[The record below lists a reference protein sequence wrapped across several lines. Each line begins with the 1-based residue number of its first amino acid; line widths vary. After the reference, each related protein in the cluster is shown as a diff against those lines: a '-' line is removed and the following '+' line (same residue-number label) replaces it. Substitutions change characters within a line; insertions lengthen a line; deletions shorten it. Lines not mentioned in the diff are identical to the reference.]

1 MKKSKIVGI
10 VLSTILSLGVISTAA
25 VVSARGEFIQQ
36 VEAVAPYTSGDG
48 ETYYN
53 GVSDSLTGNSLVQAL
68 NALNTQKLQHRVGY
82 GNMASSYRQTDYDPE
97 KGKGSEFLL
106 SFYSGKSAKYS
117 GNMNREH
124 TWPASRTVGGR
135 GSDPLE
141 DDIHMTRPTLTS
153 ENSSRGNSFFA
164 ESGAWDP
171 ASFNNPSYRGDS
183 ARIIFY
189 CAIADT
195 RLTIVD
201 KTTDG
206 ASNHTMGKLSDLL
219 KWNLEYPVLQ
229 REKNRNEGAEG
240 LQGNRN
246 PFIDHPEYACKI
258 WGNTNDATRK
268 ICGSQGGGGGDSS
281 SSDSSS
287 SSSSLTPTPQD
298 ENLVTTPSVGT
309 KYKLGFFNT
318 VISRQYYIDGNSSSL
333 VYGDTVETRDE
344 AADVELINTDGGY
357 NIRVTKANG
366 SEVYLG
372 AELSGTNGLIKFDSS
387 AKAVWSWNSQYNTFI
402 TTINGSD
409 YFAGAIQSNTVL
421 GLYKKSTYIS
431 GSTVSHA
438 HLYDDGSVTPGGG
451 DDSSSGESYGS
462 EGGDSSGQEQKK
474 GGGGCSASINSGN
487 SSLVFFTALGA
498 LFIAIRMRFKKK
510 ED

>member
-1 MKKSKIVGI
+1 MKKGKIFGI

-36 VEAVAPYTSGDG
+36 AEAVAPYTNGDG

-53 GVSDSLTGNSLVQAL
+53 GISDSLSGNSLVQAL
-68 NALNTQKLQHRVGY
+68 NALNTQKLQSRVGY
-82 GNMASSYRQTDYDPE
+82 GNMPSKFSQTDYDPD
-97 KGKGSEFLL
+97 KGKGSNYLL
-106 SFYSGKSAKYS
+106 SFYSGKSATYS

-135 GSDPLE
+135 NNDPLE

-153 ENSSRGNSFFA
+153 ENSDRGNSFFA

-171 ASFNNPSYRGDS
+171 ASFNNESYRGDS

-201 KTTDG
+201 KATDG

-219 KWNLEYPVLQ
+219 KWNLQYPVLQ
-229 REKNRNEGAEG
+229 RERNRNEGAEG

-268 ICGSQGGGGGDSS
+268 ICGGGSGGGGDSS

-287 SSSSLTPTPQD
+287 SSSLTPTPED
-298 ENLVTTPSVGT
+298 ENMVTTPSVGT
-309 KYKLGFFNT
+309 KYKLGFFNK
-318 VISRQYYIDGNSSSL
+318 VISRQYYINGISSSL

-344 AADVELINTDGGY
+344 AADVELINAKGGY
-357 NIRVTKANG
+357 NIKVTKADG
-366 SEVYLG
+366 SDVYLG
-372 AELSGTNGLIKFDSS
+372 AAVNGASGSIQFDTT
-387 AKAVWSWNSQYNTFI
+387 AKVVWSWNSQYNTFI
-402 TTINGSD
+402 TSVNGSD
-409 YFAGAIQSNTVL
+409 YFAGSLQSNTVL
-421 GLYKKSTYIS
+421 GLYKKSTYIN
-431 GSTVSHA
+431 GGTISHA
-438 HLYDDGSVTPGGG
+438 HLYDDGSTVDPGDGSNSNYSES
-451 DDSSSGESYGS
+451 DNSNSGE
-462 EGGDSSGQEQKK
+462 QPR

-487 SSLVFFTALGA
+487 SSLIFFTAFGA